1 MENKF
6 INLIKRILKIAI
18 KIFIVILI
26 LLLLREGKLD
36 ASIAGDTSSNDYLKF
51 YGFNPDA
58 KTGTKENPFIILE
71 IVPYRGMG
79 QIGYLIGGQEPVDPS
94 VSTYENQLY
103 GVFNGFAQGAFEV
116 KTVKKDVLDAS
127 DNVNAW
133 TWKNYQ
139 LQNQEGYFEKLE
151 TQNGLYDK
159 LVSGTMITF
168 VKNKY
173 GKGNYRWVIE
183 ENINGIPTDYNSNQ
197 IWMKGYT
204 LDISCY
210 ENNGNWMFE
219 NKEIFKRNILH
230 IAEEDID
237 DFYVRVVTIT
247 PEELRKNVDKFSKYY
262 DVSDGGRNHKVYVGC
277 NEDGEIDLIG
287 NADLINISPS
297 AQAGNNSVIDFWEK
311 YGRDRSGISTSDKRY
326 TANFGE
332 NDLDWQ
338 TVMELF
344 MKVAIVEDKAP
355 LVYDITCYDAPK
367 VSGVA
372 GEIPETMT
380 VGCLIG
386 SEKKDGY
393 LNNLYKLLFLL
404 RQRNPVEVYN
414 LYMNTNDGE
423 AAPTVT
429 MTTVKGK
436 TTGSFNLQNNE
447 NSKVYWNTNTF
458 LPPFPDGT
466 YPAYISQPSP
476 NYQKYLVELNII
488 LGWSD
493 KHDAVIRNTYSYN
506 GTSNMVQRFIQLDYG
521 LRKESGTDTKVGY
534 NEEFFNYLN
543 EIGNSNASSNVASP
557 CDAVEYIL
565 KKTRDEVKQKY
576 SITVL
581 DLEPSNDFKLTVQQ
595 LRNMIPA
602 YTGYIQIIQQ
612 TTAEFIGKNDDLNAT
627 YDLIYIG
634 TNTGKMNVD
643 EAGLPVYNDP
653 LMDGLVYSH
662 VGDRILGYDN
672 LYGVLKEGSSN
683 IKAMSYIDFT
693 DMAFAKST
701 IFRGFSRV
709 TRNDV
714 EGTYLEKVAD
724 FYRFAG
730 NDITKLKLKELEDY
744 ISGGYPVLL
753 EGKLFTCDNRVVDDS
768 SNLYQFL
775 YRNKGSASFVNK
787 EELFLTSKQAIA
799 QKKLYDGINKEKL
812 SIHMGVSPVEFQV
825 DVKSTLLEDRLL
837 KYEFRVASSLNRV
850 SSENYNW
857 SIFVDSNADN
867 IYEESEKIL
876 SGVSRIGETVS
887 SSKAMPETYAGAIP
901 WKLVVVKQGQSY
913 IRSEKKGYAAFKT
926 AESTEEERKK
936 TRIHIL
942 QINSEDSTLNL
953 ERLLNPPS
961 GKSSLLYEYT
971 KDLDDFNVSIKTM
984 AVSEFLALYQGSGNA
999 YDKNQPVLT
1008 DKLYF
1013 VDKGV
1018 KKPYDML
1025 IFGFGD
1031 SYSDI
1036 KNDNGALY
1044 NIQAFIDSG
1053 RSVMFTHDTTSFVNT
1068 KVDGDIYDITSTGK
1082 TLKNWGYGINQ
1093 YLRSRMGLDRFGVMG
1108 EKIAGTPYD
1117 IATMPSKVPRS
1128 IYKSG
1133 ALTNYQTSYPEIQGF
1148 TYGALVAYNNPSN
1161 SPLENIYQGN
1171 VLYPPFLYGN
1181 AFVKGTNI
1189 SNYET
1194 NYATRVNEGRITNY
1208 PYKINTNIKISSTHT
1223 QYYQV
1228 NMEDPTLVVWYCLSD
1243 NEADSENSERS
1254 IDEKHSNVKEIGA
1267 YSVSPNDVR
1276 NNYYIYSK
1284 GNIVFSGMGHSKVDG
1299 LWDKGTLENII
1310 KANQSDEKDGLYKN
1324 EVKLFIN
1331 TLIATYHAGAS
1342 APSVSI
1348 TNEEAIKSNTFGH
1361 ILYEDSEGAAKVPGA
1376 TKQIKFIAEDKNAST
1391 EQLIVRVYNYDVD
1404 GTMKL
1409 LNPSVKKLDGS
1420 NAEFIRESGKEPG
1433 YRIQSGV
1440 EYCFDFPLDSF
1451 SMYGMD
1457 KLTIVVTNANDLT
1470 GSTNATLQNLVLF
1483 DLD

>member
-1 MENKF
+1 MEKKF
-6 INLIKRILKIAI
+6 INIVKRLLMIAI
-18 KIFIVILI
+18 QIFIVILI
-26 LLLLREGKLD
+26 LMMIREGKLD
-36 ASIAGDTSSNDYLKF
+36 ESIAGDSSSNDYLKF

-79 QIGYLIGGQEPVDPS
+79 QIGYIVGGQEPMDPS

-116 KTVKKDVLDAS
+116 KIVKKDVLDTS

-133 TWKNYQ
+133 TWKSYQ
-139 LQNQEGYFEKLE
+139 LENQEGYFEKLE
-151 TQNGLYDK
+151 TANGLYDK
-159 LVSGTMITF
+159 AVSGTTVTF

-173 GKGNYRWVIE
+173 GKGSYRWVSE
-183 ENINGIPTDYNSNQ
+183 KNINGIPTDYNSSK
-197 IWMKGYT
+197 IWMKDYT

-210 ENNGNWMFE
+210 ENNGNWLFE

-230 IAEEDID
+230 IPEEDID
-237 DFYVRVVTIT
+237 DYYVRVVTIT
-247 PEELRKNVDKFSKYY
+247 PEELKKNVEKFSKYY
-262 DVSDGGRNHKVYVGC
+262 DLSDRGRNHKVYVGC

-297 AQAGNNSVIDFWEK
+297 AQAGNNSVIDYWEK
-311 YGRDRSGISTSDKRY
+311 YGRDRSGISTSSKRY
-326 TANFGE
+326 AANFGE

-355 LVYDITCYDAPK
+355 LVYDITCYLNPN

-372 GEIPETMT
+372 GDIPETLT

-386 SEKKDGY
+386 SETSKGY
-393 LNNLYKLLFLL
+393 LNNLYKLLLLL

-414 LYMNTNDGE
+414 LYLNTNDGE
-423 AAPTVT
+423 ATPIVT
-429 MTTVKGK
+429 MTTMKGK
-436 TTGSFNLQNNE
+436 TTGSCNIQNNE
-447 NSKVYWNTNTF
+447 NSKVYWSGNTF

-466 YPAYISQPSP
+466 YPAYITQPSP

-488 LGWSD
+488 LGWPD
-493 KHDAVIRNTYSYN
+493 KNDAVIRNTYSYN
-506 GTSNMVQRFIQLDYG
+506 GKSSVVQYFMQLDND
-521 LRKESGTDTKVGY
+521 LKKESATETKVGFS
-534 NEEFFNYLN
+534 EEFFNYLN
-543 EIGNSNASSNVASP
+543 EIGNSNASSNAARP

-565 KKTRDEVKQKY
+565 KITKDEAKQKK

-581 DLEPSNDFKLTVQQ
+581 DLEPCNDFKLTVQQ
-595 LRNMIPA
+595 LRSMIPA

-612 TTAEFIGKNDDLNAT
+612 TTAEFIGKNEDLNAV

-634 TNTGKMNVD
+634 INTGKMNVD
-643 EAGLPVYNDP
+643 GAGLPVYNDP

-672 LYGVLKEGSSN
+672 LYGVLKEGSSS
-683 IKAMSYIDFT
+683 IKAMSYINFT
-693 DMAFAKST
+693 DMAFARSN
-701 IFRGFSRV
+701 IFKGYNQSGG
-709 TRNDV
+709 NA
-714 EGTYLEKVAD
+714 EIEYLKKVAD
-724 FYRFAG
+724 FYRFSG

-787 EELFLTSKQAIA
+787 EDLFLTSKQAIA
-799 QKKLYDGINKEKL
+799 QKKLFDGINKEKL
-812 SIHMGVSPVEFQV
+812 SIYMSVSPVEFQV

-837 KYEFRVASSLNRV
+837 KFEFRVASSLNVV
-850 SSENYNW
+850 SSETYNW
-857 SIFVDSNADN
+857 SIFIDSNSDN
-867 IYEESEKIL
+867 IYEASERIL

-926 AESTEEERKK
+926 AGNTEEERKK

-942 QINSEDSTLNL
+942 QIDSENSTLNL
-953 ERLLNPPS
+953 EKLLNPPS

-971 KDLDDFNVSIKTM
+971 KDLDDFNVSIKTIS
-984 AVSEFLALYQGSGNA
+984 VSEFLAMYQGSGNA
-999 YDKNQPVLT
+999 YDKSQPVLT

-1036 KNDNGALY
+1036 KNDYGALY

-1068 KVDGDIYDITSTGK
+1068 KVDGDNYDNTNAGI
-1082 TLKNWGYGINQ
+1082 TLKNWGYGINK
-1093 YLRSRMGLDRFGVMG
+1093 YLRSRMGLDRFGVME

-1117 IATMPSKVPRS
+1117 IATMPSKVTRS

-1133 ALTNYQTSYPEIQGF
+1133 ALTNYQTNYPEIQGF
-1148 TYGALVAYNNPSN
+1148 TYGALVAYHNPSN
-1161 SPLENIYQGN
+1161 STLNN
-1171 VLYPPFLYGN
+1171 KYPPFLYGN

-1189 SNYET
+1189 GNYVT

-1208 PYKINTNIKISSTHT
+1208 PYKIDSNIKISSTHT
-1223 QYYQV
+1223 QYYQL
-1228 NMEDPTLVVWYCLSD
+1228 NMEDPSLVVWYCLSD
-1243 NEADSENSERS
+1243 NEADSLHSERTN
-1254 IDEKHSNVKEIGA
+1254 DDKHSNVKEIGP

-1284 GNIVFSGMGHSKVDG
+1284 GNIMFSGVGHSSMDG
-1299 LWDKGTLENII
+1299 LWDKVTLENII
-1310 KANQSDEKDGLYKN
+1310 KANKSDEEDGLYKN

-1348 TNEEAIKSNTFGH
+1348 TNEEAIKSNTLGH

-1376 TKQIKFIAEDKNAST
+1376 SKQIKFIAEDKNAST
-1391 EQLIVRVYNYDVD
+1391 EQLIVRVYNYDVE
-1404 GTMKL
+1404 GTMRL
-1409 LNPSVKKLDGS
+1409 LNPTVKKLNGS
-1420 NAEFIRESGKEPG
+1420 NAELIHESGKEPG

-1440 EYCFDFPLDSF
+1440 EYCFDFPLGNF
-1451 SMYGMD
+1451 GMYGTD
-1457 KLTIVVTNANDLT
+1457 KLTIVVTNANNLT
-1470 GSTNATLQNLVLF
+1470 ASTNATLQNLVLF